1 MTTVVKEF
9 LPPSNYSPSRL
20 ETPKTKLVADINT
33 PTVASTLKHAHDT
46 SLTSLAH
53 NFASRLS
60 KREEHYRQFSASLLK
75 NKSLL
80 VPTRLALK
88 RQRAAL
94 KSPSLQYEP
103 LRSEIFQIE
112 LGNFDPSTSPS
123 PEYIRA
129 KSTTNSNSQIRE
141 DTPHTI
147 PTDISLM
154 YR

>member
-1 MTTVVKEF
+1 MTTVVREF
-9 LPPSNYSPSRL
+9 LPSNYNSNRL
-20 ETPKTKLVADINT
+20 ETPKSKIIGDFNA
-33 PTVASTLKHAHDT
+33 PTMSSVMKHAHDN
-46 SLTSLAH
+46 SLISLAH

-60 KREEHYRQFSASLLK
+60 KREANYRKFSESLLK

-103 LRSEIFQIE
+103 IRSAAYQIE
-112 LGNFDPSTSPS
+112 LGNSEEATSPS

-129 KSTTNSNSQIRE
+129 KSTTNSSSHGRD
-141 DTPHTI
+141 DTPQAL
-147 PTDISLM
+147 PADISLM